1 MPDDTRLSRCF
12 GSRAVVIA
20 GLAARPLLSISAF
33 RAKFGLGVI
42 WLSAVR
48 WDFTCLTP
56 SEPYRFLAQAI
67 CLPAFT
73 DRAMEA
79 WYHSLLHE

>member
-1 MPDDTRLSRCF
+1 MPR
-12 GSRAVVIA
+12 
-20 GLAARPLLSISAF
+20 GLPLLQQLQCRVSGFVQSLESQPLS
-33 RAKFGLGVI
+33 GLVLGVI